1 MYKILKRTCEAIV
14 SPIGSL
20 IWPPSHRRLGLLK
33 VPLPTSL
40 ETD

>member
-1 MYKILKRTCEAIV
+1 MYKILKRTCEDIV

-20 IWPPSHRRLGLLK
+20 IWPPSHRLGLLK

>member
-1 MYKILKRTCEAIV
+1 MYKILKRTCEDIV

-20 IWPPSHRRLGLLK
+20 IWPSHRRLGLLK
-33 VPLPTSL
+33 VPLHTSL